1 MRKLIGSIFA
11 AVLLVVAPALA
22 ETTLTNEAA
31 QVTISVPKGW
41 KSQKDG
47 EAITLM
53 DKEEDTAVAFA
64 VVDAADLK
72 LAGKRLEKYLA
83 KKVKKL
89 TWEKEEK
96 VTINGM
102 KGVALEGDGRIEG
115 KDVDLAVLV
124 LDTPN
129 PDKDLF
135 VIGIAEDDVLDQH
148 KDEIKYIF
156 KNIKPAAK

>member
-1 MRKLIGSIFA
+1 MRKLFGSVLA
-11 AVLLVVAPALA
+11 AVVLVVTPVLA
-22 ETTLTNEAA
+22 ETITNDVAK
-31 QVTISVPKGW
+31 VTISVPKGW
-41 KSQKDG
+41 KTQKDG

-102 KGVALEGDGRIEG
+102 KGIALEGDGRIEG

-135 VIGIAEDDVLDQH
+135 VIGIAEDDVLEQH
-148 KDEIKYIF
+148 KDEIKFIF